1 MAGPLF
7 LERRGY
13 RMRRMMDA
21 VRFLPLLGGVLWMV
35 PLLWPVSSDA
45 EAAEQISMSSALW
58 YIFAVWVAMIV
69 ACYALWRRT
78 QAPEPPARTD

>member
-21 VRFLPLLGGVLWMV
+21 VRFLPLLGVCLWMV
-35 PLLWPVSSDA
+35 PLLWPVGSEA
-45 EAAEQISMSSALW
+45 EPTEQISMSSALW
-58 YIFAVWVAMIV
+58 YIFAVWIAMIV

-78 QAPEPPARTD
+78 QTPEPPDRPD